1 MSEQNIINSNYILIK
16 NPFLSKQN
24 INDNHSI
31 GLNNNLINQE
41 NNNTSPESS
50 IREKNKKSKPK
61 YREVCLRRKLK
72 GLVLKYAFK
81 FIKEK
86 IKDKNDVIKKIG
98 YAQINNVKI
107 EFEKEFIYK
116 TLGDIF
122 CDPISTKHTTIK
134 EKENYNKNKIDKL
147 KESDFNLK
155 NIFAVTFI
163 LCLNHF
169 MGIENI
175 KVLEG
180 MKTFEEIKT
189 LEKLDKMEESNLK
202 FISSNYE
209 NKILHSI
216 PRNIE

>member
-1 MSEQNIINSNYILIK
+1 MSEQNNINSNYILIK

-31 GLNNNLINQE
+31 RLNNNFINQE

-50 IREKNKKSKPK
+50 IREKNKKSRPK

-98 YAQINNVKI
+98 YGQINNVKI

-122 CDPISTKHTTIK
+122 SVPISTKHTTIK

-147 KESDFNLK
+147 KKIDTDLK
-155 NIFAVTFI
+155 NIFDVTFI
-163 LCLNHF
+163 QCLNHF
-169 MGIENI
+169 MGINNLDI
-175 KVLEG
+175 LKG

-189 LEKLDKMEESNLK
+189 LEKLDKMEENNLK
-202 FISSNYE
+202 FISTNYE
-209 NKILHSI
+209 DKILHSK

>member
-50 IREKNKKSKPK
+50 IREKNKKSRPK

-98 YAQINNVKI
+98 YGQINNVKI

-122 CDPISTKHTTIK
+122 SVPISTKHTTIK

-147 KESDFNLK
+147 KKIDTDLK
-155 NIFAVTFI
+155 NIFDVTFI
-163 LCLNHF
+163 QCLNHF
-169 MGIENI
+169 MGINNLDI
-175 KVLEG
+175 LKG

-189 LEKLDKMEESNLK
+189 LEKLDKMEENNLK

-209 NKILHSI
+209 NKILHSM

>member
-50 IREKNKKSKPK
+50 IREKNKKSRPK

-122 CDPISTKHTTIK
+122 SVPISTKHTTIK

-147 KESDFNLK
+147 KESDTNLK
-155 NIFAVTFI
+155 NIFDVTFI
-163 LCLNHF
+163 QCLNHF
-169 MGIENI
+169 MGINNLDI
-175 KVLEG
+175 LKG

-189 LEKLDKMEESNLK
+189 LEKLDKMEENNLK

-209 NKILHSI
+209 DKILHSK

>member
-50 IREKNKKSKPK
+50 IREKNKKSRPK
-61 YREVCLRRKLK
+61 FREVCLRRKLK

-98 YAQINNVKI
+98 YGQINNVKI

-122 CDPISTKHTTIK
+122 SVPISTKHTTIK

-147 KESDFNLK
+147 KESDTNLK
-155 NIFAVTFI
+155 NIFDVTFI
-163 LCLNHF
+163 QCLNHF
-169 MGIENI
+169 MGINNLDI
-175 KVLEG
+175 LKG

-189 LEKLDKMEESNLK
+189 LEKIDKMEENNLK
-202 FISSNYE
+202 FISTNYE
-209 NKILHSI
+209 DKILHSK